1 LRANALVVSLLAVI
15 VVLGILAVPCVN
27 AGAAYVK
34 TPAKTSWKFLLYLD
48 ADNSLD
54 VYAGAHHVSVVESD
68 FQELISVGSTTD
80 AAAYVLVDR
89 YAGPANLFKVLPG
102 KMQELTDFAL
112 NDKEANMGDPA
123 TLRSFVSYTSKTAPS
138 EHTLLIFW
146 DHGSPRGVAWD
157 DHASDA
163 PGGTDFLSQWEV
175 VQALSGYKVDV
186 IGADECNVGHTE
198 VAYEYAIGLQT
209 EYLVAAETY
218 TGWRGFPYDALL
230 RELTDHPSMT
240 PREVAAMMVEQT
252 QILLDKPPYSGE
264 RINSHSAI
272 DLAKMPELVAS
283 LKDLTNLLTPNM
295 DIYAGT
301 VSKARGAAQ
310 YCYGANAINVIDLGT
325 FVKRISS
332 EARSQGVLDACS
344 AVLASL
350 DAAIVSMHATG
361 STDHMLTGLGIGFPN
376 HSWEMS
382 SYYPSFAF
390 ADQGWMD
397 FLKAYWA
404 AAGSI

>member
-1 LRANALVVSLLAVI
+1 MRAKALVVSLLAVI
-15 VVLGILAVPCVN
+15 VVLGIFAVPCVN
-27 AGAAYVK
+27 AGAVGGK
-34 TPAKTSWKFLLYLD
+34 GPANASWKLLLYLD

-54 VYAGAHHVSVVESD
+54 VSTGAHHESVVESD
-68 FQELISVGSTTD
+68 FLELTSVGSTNE
-80 AAAYVLVDR
+80 AVAYVLVDR

-102 KMQELTDFAL
+102 KMQELTGFAL
-112 NDKEANMGDPA
+112 DGKEANMGDPA
-123 TLRSFVSYTSKTAPS
+123 TLRSFVSYTSKISPS
-138 EHTLLIFW
+138 DHTLLIFW

-157 DHASDA
+157 DHTTDA
-163 PGGTDFLSQWEV
+163 GGTDFLSQWEV
-175 VQALSGYKVDV
+175 VQALSGYKIDV

-198 VAYEYAIGLQT
+198 VAYEYAVGLQT

-230 RELTDHPSMT
+230 RELTSSPSMT
-240 PREVAAMMVEQT
+240 PREVASMMIEQT
-252 QILLDKPPYSGE
+252 QILLDQPPYSGE

-272 DLAKMPELVAS
+272 DLARIPELVAS
-283 LKDLTNLLTPNM
+283 LKGLTGLLTPNM

-325 FVKRISS
+325 FVERISS
-332 EARSQGVLDACS
+332 EARTEEVLNACN

-361 STDHMLTGLGIGFPN
+361 STDHMLTGIGIGFPN

-382 SYYPSFAF
+382 SYYPDFAF
-390 ADQGWMD
+390 AGQGWMD
-397 FLKAYWA
+397 FLETYWA

>member
-1 LRANALVVSLLAVI
+1 MRAKALVVSLLAVI

-27 AGAAYVK
+27 AGAAGGKVSGK
-34 TPAKTSWKFLLYLD
+34 ISWKFLLYLD

-54 VYAGAHHVSVVESD
+54 VNVGHVSVVESD
-68 FQELISVGSTTD
+68 FAELMSVGSTKD
-80 AAAYVLVDR
+80 AIAYVLVDR

-102 KMQELTDFAL
+102 KMQEMTDFAL
-112 NDKEANMGDPA
+112 DGKEANMGDPA
-123 TLRSFVSYTSKTAPS
+123 TLRSFVSYTFKASPT
-138 EHTLLIFW
+138 EHTLLVFW

-157 DHASDA
+157 DHATA
-163 PGGTDFLSQWEV
+163 AGGTDFLSQWEV
-175 VQALSGYKVDV
+175 VQALAGYKIDV

-198 VAYEYAIGLQT
+198 VAYQYAIGLQT

-230 RELTDHPSMT
+230 RELTNAPFMT
-240 PREVAAMMVEQT
+240 PREVAEMMVEQT
-252 QILLDKPPYSGE
+252 QILLDKPPYMGE

-272 DLAKMPELVAS
+272 DLARMSQLVAS
-283 LKDLTNLLTPNM
+283 LKGLTSLLAPNM

-310 YCYGANAINVIDLGT
+310 YCYGANAMNVVDLGT
-325 FVKRISS
+325 FVERISS
-332 EARSQGVLDACS
+332 EARSQEVLDACN
-344 AVLASL
+344 AVLAGL
-350 DAAIVSMHATG
+350 DAAVVSMQATG
-361 STDHMLTGLGIGFPN
+361 STDHMLTGLGIGLPN

-382 SYYPSFAF
+382 SYYPNFAF
-390 ADQGWMD
+390 AGQGWMD
-397 FLKAYWA
+397 FLEAYWA

>member
-1 LRANALVVSLLAVI
+1 MI
-15 VVLGILAVPCVN
+15 
-27 AGAAYVK
+27 
-34 TPAKTSWKFLLYLD
+34 SWKFLLYLD

-68 FQELISVGSTTD
+68 FDELMSVGSTKD
-80 AAAYVLVDR
+80 AVAYVLVDR

-102 KMQELTDFAL
+102 KMQELTDFSL
-112 NDKEANMGDPA
+112 NGKEANMGDPA
-123 TLRSFVSYTSKTAPS
+123 TLRSFVSYTSMASPS
-138 EHTLLIFW
+138 EHTLLVFW

-157 DHASDA
+157 DHATDS
-163 PGGTDFLSQWEV
+163 GGSDFLSQWEV
-175 VQALSGYKVDV
+175 VQALSGYKIDV

-198 VAYEYAIGLQT
+198 VAYQYAIGLQT

-230 RELTDHPSMT
+230 RELTNDPSMT

-252 QILLDKPPYSGE
+252 QILLNKPPYSGE

-272 DLAKMPELVAS
+272 DLAKIPELVAS
-283 LKDLTNLLTPNM
+283 LKGLTNLLTPNM
-295 DIYAGT
+295 DIYKGT

-310 YCYGANAINVIDLGT
+310 YCYGANAINVVDLGT

-332 EARSQGVLDACS
+332 EARSQEVLDACS

-350 DAAIVSMHATG
+350 DAAIVSLHATG
-361 STDHMLTGLGIGFPN
+361 STDHMLTGLGIGLPN

-382 SYYPSFAF
+382 SYYPDFAF
-390 ADQGWMD
+390 AGQGWMD
-397 FLKAYWA
+397 FLEAYWA

>member
-1 LRANALVVSLLAVI
+1 VSLFAVI
-15 VVLGILAVPCVN
+15 VVVGIVAVPCVN
-27 AGAAYVK
+27 AGAAVGK
-34 TPAKTSWKFLLYLD
+34 RPAVISWKFLLYLD

-54 VYAGAHHVSVVESD
+54 VYAGAHHEPVVESD
-68 FQELISVGSTTD
+68 FDELMSVGSTKD
-80 AAAYVLVDR
+80 AVAYVLVDR

-112 NDKEANMGDPA
+112 NGKEANMGDPA
-123 TLRSFVSYTSKTAPS
+123 TLRSFVSYTSKASPS
-138 EHTLLIFW
+138 AHTLLVFW

-157 DHASDA
+157 DHATDA
-163 PGGTDFLSQWEV
+163 GGADFLSQWEV
-175 VQALSGYKVDV
+175 VQALSGYKIDV

-230 RELTDHPSMT
+230 RELTNDPSMT
-240 PREVAAMMVEQT
+240 PREVATMMVEQT

-272 DLAKMPELVAS
+272 DLAKIPELVAS
-283 LKDLTNLLTPNM
+283 LKGLTSLLTPNM

-332 EARSQGVLDACS
+332 EARSQEVLDACS

-382 SYYPSFAF
+382 SYYPNFAF
-390 ADQGWMD
+390 ASQGWMD
-397 FLKAYWA
+397 FMKAYWA

>member
-1 LRANALVVSLLAVI
+1 MKAKALVVSLLAVI
-15 VVLGILAVPCVN
+15 MVLGILAVPCVN
-27 AGAAYVK
+27 AGVAGGKVS
-34 TPAKTSWKFLLYLD
+34 AKISWKFLLYLD

-54 VYAGAHHVSVVESD
+54 VYAGAHHESVVESD
-68 FQELISVGSTTD
+68 FVELMSVGSTQD
-80 AAAYVLVDR
+80 AVAYVLVDR

-112 NDKEANMGDPA
+112 NGKEANMGDPA
-123 TLRSFVSYTSKTAPS
+123 TLTSFVSYTSKASPS
-138 EHTLLIFW
+138 EHTLLVFW

-157 DHASDA
+157 DHATDA
-163 PGGTDFLSQWEV
+163 GGTDFLSQWEV
-175 VQALSGYKVDV
+175 VKALSGYKIDV

-230 RELTDHPSMT
+230 RELTKDPSMT
-240 PREVAAMMVEQT
+240 PREVAEMMIEQT
-252 QILLDKPPYSGE
+252 QILLNKPPYSGE

-272 DLAKMPELVAS
+272 DLAKIPELVAS
-283 LKDLTNLLTPNM
+283 LKGLTSLLTPNM
-295 DIYAGT
+295 DVYKGT

-332 EARSQGVLDACS
+332 EARSQEVLDACN

-350 DAAIVSMHATG
+350 EAAIVSMHATG
-361 STDHMLTGLGIGFPN
+361 STDHMLTGLGIGLPN

-382 SYYPSFAF
+382 SYYPDFAL
-390 ADQGWMD
+390 AGQGWMD

>member
-1 LRANALVVSLLAVI
+1 LRAKALVVSLLAVI

-27 AGAAYVK
+27 AGAAGGKVS
-34 TPAKTSWKFLLYLD
+34 AKISWKFLLYLD

-54 VYAGAHHVSVVESD
+54 VYAGAHHEPVVESD
-68 FQELISVGSTTD
+68 FLELMSVGSTKD
-80 AAAYVLVDR
+80 AVAYVLVDR

-102 KMQELTDFAL
+102 KMQEITDFAL
-112 NDKEANMGDPA
+112 DGKEANMGDPA
-123 TLRSFVSYTSKTAPS
+123 TLRSFVSYTFKASPS
-138 EHTLLIFW
+138 EHTLLVFW

-157 DHASDA
+157 DHATDA
-163 PGGTDFLSQWEV
+163 GGTDFLSQWEV
-175 VQALSGYKVDV
+175 VQALSGYKIDV

-198 VAYEYAIGLQT
+198 VAYQYAIGLQT

-230 RELTDHPSMT
+230 KGLTNAPSMT
-240 PREVAAMMVEQT
+240 PREVAVMMVEQT
-252 QILLDKPPYSGE
+252 QILLDQPPYSGE

-272 DLAKMPELVAS
+272 DLAKIPELVAS
-283 LKDLTNLLTPNM
+283 LKGLTSLLTPNM

-325 FVKRISS
+325 FVERISS
-332 EARSQGVLDACS
+332 EARSQEVLDACT
-344 AVLASL
+344 AVLANL

-361 STDHMLTGLGIGFPN
+361 STDHMLTGIGIGFPN

-382 SYYPSFAF
+382 SYYPDFAF
-390 ADQGWMD
+390 AGQGWMD
-397 FLKAYWA
+397 FLEAYWA
-404 AAGSI
+404 AAGSF